1 MSKPYNI
8 AATKELDNIVQTQQN
23 EINELKA
30 ENTLLKSENTLIKS
44 ENTLIKSKL
53 NELLAEAG
61 KDTI

>member
-1 MSKPYNI
+1 MQCSRGIINNKKLINLI
-8 AATKELDNIVQTQQN
+8 QQN
-23 EINELKA
+23 EINELKV

-53 NELLAEAG
+53 NKLLAEAG

>member
-30 ENTLLKSENTLIKS
+30 ENTLLKSE
-44 ENTLIKSKL
+44 L